1 MFDNPKKIAPCSFQW
16 LLAGL
21 VGTPR
26 QVERFKMNN
35 VQTFQTWPFT
45 RCKRMWKKWPLYR
58 QSWSH
63 TEFVRWLYIYMDIL
77 WDERGAILSKPS
89 VNKRQDQ
96 IGSIFSAMDIL
107 WIYYG
112 HGYGY
117 GYGYLSSRIR
127 WPVRHAQR
135 TVPGGSIRTAIGFR
149 HFLLLMSWSFY
160 VLISWV
166 RNFLCSFRSRMF
178 WDKNQFLRSPLDDWS
193 LSTWEIFQLFPDLIL
208 IYSTLWPFLR
218 PH

>member
-1 MFDNPKKIAPCSFQW
+1 MIQNLYVLPWSLESASCICCLIIEKKLTKPSSFQF

-45 RCKRMWKKWPLYR
+45 RCKRMWKESLYR
-58 QSWSH
+58 KSWSH
-63 TEFVRWLYIYMDIL
+63 TEFVKWLHIL
-77 WDERGAILSKPS
+77 WYI
-89 VNKRQDQ
+89 
-96 IGSIFSAMDIL
+96 
-107 WIYYG
+107 WIWIWMWI
-112 HGYGY
+112 
-117 GYGYLSSRIR
+117 YLSSRIR

-135 TVPGGSIRTAIGFR
+135 TVPGGSIQTAIGFR
-149 HFLLLMSWSFY
+149 RFLLLMSWSFY

-166 RNFLCSFRSRMF
+166 RNFLCSFRSRRF
-178 WDKNQFLRSPLDDWS
+178 WGKNQFLRSPLDDWS
-193 LSTWEIFQLFPDLIL
+193 LSTWEIFQLFPDFIL
-208 IYSTLWPFLR
+208 IYSTLLPILR

>member
-1 MFDNPKKIAPCSFQW
+1 MFFDNNDKNINI
-16 LLAGL
+16 G
-21 VGTPR
+21 G
-26 QVERFKMNN
+26 
-35 VQTFQTWPFT
+35 
-45 RCKRMWKKWPLYR
+45 
-58 QSWSH
+58 
-63 TEFVRWLYIYMDIL
+63 YIHIST
-77 WDERGAILSKPS
+77 ILSKPS

-149 HFLLLMSWSFY
+149 HFLLLMS
-160 VLISWV
+160 
-166 RNFLCSFRSRMF
+166 
-178 WDKNQFLRSPLDDWS
+178 
-193 LSTWEIFQLFPDLIL
+193 
-208 IYSTLWPFLR
+208 
-218 PH
+218 